1 MSNSDASSPDGVNS
15 VNGLNAAAS
24 NSPFAVDSEYGDT
37 GLGQP
42 PAGARLP
49 QSWQEAE
56 GYLRRAQ
63 RILAITHVYPDGDAI
78 GSLLAFGKAMQG
90 LGKVVTMACQDP
102 PHPRFDYLSGVRDF
116 RQSGE
121 GSYDL
126 LVSIDAS
133 DIQRLGSV
141 FVPAVHAKLPLV
153 VFDHHIT
160 NTLFGTVNVVD
171 PAAGSSAEVI
181 YKLLRRMGAHVT
193 ADVAAALLTGVVTD
207 TLAFRT
213 SSTSPETLATAME
226 LMRAGASLPDIT
238 RQALVLR
245 SYDSLKFL
253 AGGIVASQL
262 EDGIVYA
269 TITRKMRRELGVKEE
284 RGDAGLVGTLVTAM
298 EAHVA
303 VVFVENVDGSIEVGF
318 RSAPGYDVSQVAFE
332 FGGGGHP
339 AASGC
344 TLPGP
349 MRDAVNRVLARLRR
363 MIREK

>member
-1 MSNSDASSPDGVNS
+1 M
-15 VNGLNAAAS
+15 S
-24 NSPFAVDSEYGDT
+24 NSPFALNSDYPDAEPE
-37 GLGQP
+37 QP
-42 PAGARLP
+42 AVGANLP

-63 RILAITHVYPDGDAI
+63 RILAMTHIYPDGDAI
-78 GSLLAFGKAMQG
+78 GSLLAFGKAMQS
-90 LGKVVTMACQDP
+90 LGKTVTLACQDQT
-102 PHPRFDYLSGVRDF
+102 HPRFDYLSGVHDI

-121 GSYDL
+121 GKFDL

-133 DIQRLGSV
+133 DLQRLGAIFMPV
-141 FVPAVHAKLPLV
+141 QHAHIPLV
-153 VFDHHIT
+153 MFDHHIT
-160 NTLFGTVNVVD
+160 NTLFGAVNVVD
-171 PAAGSSAEVI
+171 PTAGSSAEVI
-181 YKLLRRMGAHVT
+181 YKLLRRMGVHVT
-193 ADVAAALLTGVVTD
+193 QDIAVALLTGVVTD

-213 SSTSPETLATAME
+213 SSTSPDTLATAMD

-245 SYDSLKFL
+245 SYESLKFL
-253 AGGIVASQL
+253 AAGIVASQL

-269 TITRKMRRELGVKEE
+269 SISRKMRRELGIKEE
-284 RGDAGLVGTLVTAM
+284 RGDAGLVGTLITAM

-303 VVFVENVDGSIEVGF
+303 VVFVENTDGSVEVGF

-349 MRDAVNRVLARLRR
+349 MRDAVNRVLTRLRR